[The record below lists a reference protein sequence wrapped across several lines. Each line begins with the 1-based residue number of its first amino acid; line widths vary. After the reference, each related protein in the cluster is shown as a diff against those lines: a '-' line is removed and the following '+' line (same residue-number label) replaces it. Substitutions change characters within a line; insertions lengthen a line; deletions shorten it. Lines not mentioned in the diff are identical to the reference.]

1 MARPLRRL
9 YRGPAVRNRHRTWMV
24 SMTLATAALS
34 VWGLTLVLLEL
45 APGLAPGWKPT
56 FVCSSLFALPGL
68 FLAVLTLRA
77 KRNWFLVALVPVLAN
92 ALLLFLPLLALKLRA
107 AGA

>member
-9 YRGPAVRNRHRTWMV
+9 YRPPAVRSRHRTWMV
-24 SMTLATAALS
+24 SMTLATAALL
-34 VWGLTLVLLEL
+34 VWGVTIVLLEL
-45 APGLAPGWKPT
+45 VPGWAPGWIPT

-68 FLAVLTLRA
+68 GLAVLTLRA
-77 KRNWFLVALVPVLAN
+77 KRSWFLVALVPVLAN
-92 ALLLFLPLLALKLRA
+92 ALLLFLPLLALKLRS